1 MAENINDLISRAQR
15 GGTVMLP
22 AGEFE
27 GPVYITKPLRLVGQ
41 NTTIWTRRGSV
52 IEITCEGAAV
62 ESLRAELTESDVNEA
77 AVVTKYPAQVR
88 DVEIVGAV
96 KGFGA
101 EDGCFDVPKTI
112 ALGDIAPREENSFL
126 LTVNV
131 PVQTQIRCDTAGV
144 TFTPQTLPA
153 GRSRLEIK
161 VSGMSAQTFLY
172 AEALFCS
179 SFIRR
184 VYITGRA
191 AANAAPVTGREIYEA
206 PLRSEPAQG
215 EAPRAAQETA
225 ATSAA
230 HVAPATDVI
239 TLNEEQPLYDMPLL
253 ELRKGQRVGLRQY
266 IGSACEIRFTCE
278 KPAGMDIDPY
288 VFELDGNERSFA
300 DRGLIFFGNES
311 GANDEARYYPDDGRI
326 TLDLDRL
333 DHRVQRISVVYSV
346 YAGGPARSFAQV
358 RNARVAIFSRG
369 RERIAFAL
377 DGLTSETTIVA
388 VEIYLYKGEWKLC
401 AVGAGYRDGM
411 ARLCNHYGIEVEQ

>member
-52 IEITCEGAAV
+52 IEITCAGAAV
-62 ESLRAELTESDVNEA
+62 ESLRAELTEGGANDA
-77 AVVTKYPAQVR
+77 AVVAKYPAQVR

-96 KGFGA
+96 SGFGA
-101 EDGCFDVPKTI
+101 EDGWFDVPKTI
-112 ALGDIAPREENSFL
+112 ALGDIPPQEESTFV

-131 PVQTQIRCDTAGV
+131 PVQTQIKCGTAGV

-153 GRSRLEIK
+153 GRSELEIR

-179 SFIRR
+179 SFVRR
-184 VYITGRA
+184 VYLSGRA
-191 AANAAPVTGREIYEA
+191 VSGAAPVKRREIYTA
-206 PLRSEPAQG
+206 PLRSTPA
-215 EAPRAAQETA
+215 ENA

-230 HVAPATDVI
+230 PVELPADVI
-239 TLNEEQPLYDMPLL
+239 ALTEEQPLYDMPLL

-266 IGSACEIRFTCE
+266 IGGECEIRFTCE

-288 VFELDGNERSFA
+288 VFELDANERSFS
-300 DRGLIFFGNES
+300 DRGLVFFGNES
-311 GANDEARYYPDDGRI
+311 GANGEARYFPDDGHI
-326 TLDLDRL
+326 TLDLDKL
-333 DHRVQRISVVYSV
+333 DHRVQRIALVYSV

-358 RNARVAIFSRG
+358 KNACVTIYSGG

-388 VEIYLYKGEWKLC
+388 FEIYLYKGEWKLC

>member
-153 GRSRLEIK
+153 GRSELEIK

-191 AANAAPVTGREIYEA
+191 AANAAPVTGREIYKA

-215 EAPRAAQETA
+215 EAPQETA
-225 ATSAA
+225 AIPAA
-230 HVAPATDVI
+230 LAAPATDVI

-266 IGSACEIRFTCE
+266 IGGACEIRFTCE

-358 RNARVAIFSRG
+358 KNARVAISARG

-388 VEIYLYKGEWKLC
+388 IEIYLYKGEWKLC